1 VEYMRKLKR
10 LIKLRRY
17 RKTNLRKEKAYEPVQ
32 LSRRP
37 QKRKPRRRKSCR
49 RRRRRQRSDAAGERA
64 RRRGRAGRL
73 RTKTNLE
80 QLDVN
85 SAVNDNLFC
94 AFYAREESF
103 ILG

>member
-1 VEYMRKLKR
+1 MEYMRKLKR

-17 RKTNLRKEKAYEPVQ
+17 RKTNLRKEEAYEPVQ

-64 RRRGRAGRL
+64 RRRRSSRPGQGGAL
-73 RTKTNLE
+73 AQKQTW
-80 QLDVN
+80 N
-85 SAVNDNLFC
+85 SWMSTALLTIIYFV
-94 AFYAREESF
+94 RF